1 MTIRVFIADD
11 HSVVRQGLR
20 QILALAPEFSIV
32 GEAANGE
39 QLLEGLSAGQAEVVL
54 MDVSMPGTQA
64 VDVIGSLK
72 RRTPRLGVLMLSM
85 HDEGPLAARMLQAGA
100 SGYLTKDCD
109 PQALLAALRKVA
121 FGGRY
126 IQASIAEK
134 MIFSG
139 DEGRPLHESLSE
151 REREVLRLI
160 VAGTSLHDIA
170 AALSISPKT
179 VSTHKARL
187 MEKLKVASNAEL
199 IRYAVVNGLAR

>member
-20 QILALAPEFSIV
+20 RILALAPEFSIV

-39 QLLEGLSAGQAEVVL
+39 ELLEGLSAAQAEVVL

-64 VDVIGSLK
+64 VDIIGSLK
-72 RRTPRLGVLMLSM
+72 RRTPQLGVLMLSM
-85 HDEGPLAARMLQAGA
+85 HDEGPVAARMLQAGA

-126 IQASIAEK
+126 IHPSIAEK
-134 MIFSG
+134 MIFSR
-139 DEGRPLHESLSE
+139 DESRPLHESLSE

-160 VAGTSLHDIA
+160 VAGTSLNDIA

-187 MEKLKVASNAEL
+187 MEKLKVDSNAEL
-199 IRYAVVNGLAR
+199 IRYAVVSGLAQ